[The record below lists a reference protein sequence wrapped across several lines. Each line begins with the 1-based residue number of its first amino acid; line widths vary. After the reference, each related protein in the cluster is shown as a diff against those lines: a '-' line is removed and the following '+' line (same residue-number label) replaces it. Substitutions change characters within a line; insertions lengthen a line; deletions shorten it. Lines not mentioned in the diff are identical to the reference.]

1 MSIFDIK
8 KSNAWNYSDPDRAGY
23 STDLAGIVVGMDN
36 PQQRDFQSGK
46 PVFWD
51 DGSPR
56 RNIRVFIATA
66 DGEKSVTFTPKSAL
80 YNAFAKALE
89 ALELDSLADAVS
101 RTIRLATEE
110 GAYNRKHPRPWT
122 VELGE
127 VNEGVKLHKV
137 PVIDY
142 DDHETSPVSGTKAH
156 DDDVPFD

>member
-56 RNIRVFIATA
+56 RNIRVFIDTA
-66 DGEKSVTFTPKSAL
+66 DGEKSVTFSPKSAL

-127 VNEGVKLHKV
+127 TNDGVKLHKV

-142 DDHETSPVSGTKAH
+142 DDHETSPVSGTKVY
-156 DDDVPFD
+156 DDDVPFE

>member
-1 MSIFDIK
+1 MGIFDIK

-56 RNIRVFIATA
+56 RNIRVFIDTA
-66 DGEKSVTFTPKSAL
+66 DGEKSVTFSPKSAL

-127 VNEGVKLHKV
+127 MNEGVKLHKV

-142 DDHETSPVSGTKAH
+142 DDHDALTVA
-156 DDDVPFD
+156 DVKVNDVLFD

>member
-56 RNIRVFIATA
+56 RNIRVFIDTA

-156 DDDVPFD
+156 DDDVPFE

>member
-156 DDDVPFD
+156 DDDVPFE

>member
-23 STDLAGIVVGMDN
+23 STDLTGIVVGMDD

-66 DGEKSVTFTPKSAL
+66 DGEKSVTFSPKSAL

-89 ALELDSLADAVS
+89 ALELDSLADAVA

-127 VNEGVKLHKV
+127 MNEGVKLHKV

-142 DDHETSPVSGTKAH
+142 DDHETSPVSGTKGY
-156 DDDVPFD
+156 DDDVPFE

>member
-56 RNIRVFIATA
+56 RNIRVFIDTA

-110 GAYNRKHPRPWT
+110 GAYTRARGRSSW
-122 VELGE
+122 
-127 VNEGVKLHKV
+127 
-137 PVIDY
+137 
-142 DDHETSPVSGTKAH
+142 AR
-156 DDDVPFD
+156 